1 MFMFEKFKTNQAISR
16 LTEEKIYE
24 QVAEEIQNGIR
35 KNGLW
40 AKAIAEA
47 ELNDEKAKAIYIKL
61 RVQSIID
68 EINLSKS
75 VENERK
81 EYENKKT
88 STGRKNIPTKR
99 EIDYSK
105 DSIGTTE
112 RELTCLNCNR
122 IGKML
127 IKKKSMTLIE
137 KILFGWL
144 GGIPGMMIGS
154 LISPTPESTIP
165 FLGAVFSYICIYFI
179 LFNKNQIQCPNCGNK
194 GEIN

>member
-1 MFMFEKFKTNQAISR
+1 MFEKFKTNQAISR

-35 KNGLW
+35 RNGLW

-61 RVQSIID
+61 RVQSVID
-68 EINLSKS
+68 ELNLSNS
-75 VENERK
+75 VENELK

-105 DSIGTTE
+105 DSIGTT
-112 RELTCLNCNR
+112 R
-122 IGKML
+122 ITQG
-127 IKKKSMTLIE
+127 TH
-137 KILFGWL
+137 
-144 GGIPGMMIGS
+144 
-154 LISPTPESTIP
+154 
-165 FLGAVFSYICIYFI
+165 
-179 LFNKNQIQCPNCGNK
+179 
-194 GEIN
+194 

>member
-1 MFMFEKFKTNQAISR
+1 MPMFEKFKTNQAISR

-24 QVAEEIQNGIR
+24 QVADEIQNGIR
-35 KNGLW
+35 RNGLW

-68 EINLSKS
+68 EINLSNT

-81 EYENKKT
+81 EFQNKKT
-88 STGRKNIPTKR
+88 STDRKTIPNKG

-122 IGKML
+122 LGKML
-127 IKKKSMTLIE
+127 IKKKSMSLME

-154 LISPTPESTIP
+154 LISPTPDSPIP
-165 FLGAVFSYICIYFI
+165 FLGAVISYFGIYFI
-179 LFNKNQIQCPNCGNK
+179 LFNKKHMQCPNCGNM

>member
-1 MFMFEKFKTNQAISR
+1 MFEKFKTNQAISR

-24 QVAEEIQNGIR
+24 QVADEIQNGIR
-35 KNGLW
+35 RNGLW

-68 EINLSKS
+68 EINLSNT

-81 EYENKKT
+81 EFQIKKT
-88 STGRKNIPTKR
+88 STDRKTITNKG

-122 IGKML
+122 LGKML
-127 IKKKSMTLIE
+127 IKKKINVLNGKNPLWMVGRNSRNDDWVIN
-137 KILFGWL
+137 
-144 GGIPGMMIGS
+144 
-154 LISPTPESTIP
+154 
-165 FLGAVFSYICIYFI
+165 FSY
-179 LFNKNQIQCPNCGNK
+179 P
-194 GEIN
+194 